1 MSRVIFK
8 KNRTKH
14 ASISSPSISSNISS
28 ASELSYLKAQVWSL
42 LNHLREEKV
51 STKNLSVRN
60 YIIFCDIMILTCSFR
75 NRLKNSQ
82 MKNMNYSKNWQGEI
96 FQWKN
101 FKRNWIKRGYIAWH
115 KSQLELSFI
124 SFFVL
129 GKSMISLWM
138 RMKHCRKKL
147 ISIALCWWGFIENLK
162 IVTLFVTGGK

>member
-60 YIIFCDIMILTCSFR
+60 YIIFCDIMILT
-75 NRLKNSQ
+75 
-82 MKNMNYSKNWQGEI
+82 
-96 FQWKN
+96 
-101 FKRNWIKRGYIAWH
+101 
-115 KSQLELSFI
+115 
-124 SFFVL
+124 
-129 GKSMISLWM
+129 
-138 RMKHCRKKL
+138 
-147 ISIALCWWGFIENLK
+147 
-162 IVTLFVTGGK
+162 